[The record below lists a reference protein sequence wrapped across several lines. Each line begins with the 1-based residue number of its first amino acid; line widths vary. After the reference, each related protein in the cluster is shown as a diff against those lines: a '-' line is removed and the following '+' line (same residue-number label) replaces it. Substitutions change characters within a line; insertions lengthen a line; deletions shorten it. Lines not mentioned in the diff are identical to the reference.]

1 MAGTR
6 EEPADGFRG
15 AAPSQAEVRAALER
29 IRSRPPL
36 VRSARLSS
44 LLSYVVEETLADRG
58 DRIIAYTIAIDV
70 FGKEESFDPAV
81 DTIVRV
87 EAGRLRR
94 RLAEYYGH
102 AGAEDPVE
110 IDIPKGGYAAQFR
123 YRGNGTAKAAVA
135 GGRADRGPA
144 IAVLPFD
151 NYSGDPGD
159 QFFADGLTEETI
171 ANLARYKDLF
181 VFSRSTTAKHAAEGA
196 DIRRLREAL
205 GVDFVLESSV
215 RRTEQRVRV
224 TIQLIDAATEGH
236 IFAERFERPCTPD
249 GLFEIQD
256 EIALLVAGRVA
267 DRYGPV
273 GRYSR
278 RAHRTGRSERWETY
292 LWTTRF
298 FDYYAVHDPTR
309 HLEVR
314 DGLERALNDD
324 PGSSDGWAALSIV
337 LLDEYR
343 FHFNERTGFP
353 ALDRALEHAL
363 RAVTCDPENAFAY
376 QALALAH
383 YHKRDVTDFRI
394 AGTRAVEL
402 NPGNADVLADIGF
415 CHAIMGDWDRGLP
428 LLRRAIELSPVH
440 PGWYRMPIAF
450 HHFMNGDAEAAIVE
464 LKQAPMIGHYWFHAH
479 LACFFAELGDAAA
492 AAREA
497 AEVLALNPAYGEQL
511 ADELQVWCTHEALA
525 DKLLA
530 GWRKVE
536 LATV

>member
-1 MAGTR
+1 MAGAQ
-6 EEPADGFRG
+6 EEPADGYG
-15 AAPSQAEVRAALER
+15 KSVPSEAEVRAALER
-29 IRSRPPL
+29 ITSRPPL
-36 VRSARLSS
+36 ARSARLSS
-44 LLSYVVEETLADRG
+44 LLSYVVEETLADRA

-70 FGKEESFDPAV
+70 FGKEESFDPTV

-94 RLAEYYGH
+94 RLAEYYGD

-110 IDIPKGGYAAQFR
+110 IGIPKGGYAATFR
-123 YRGNGTAKAAVA
+123 YRAGEAAVFA
-135 GGRADRGPA
+135 AQRADRGPA

-151 NYSGDPGD
+151 NYSGNPDD

-181 VFSRSTTAKHAAEGA
+181 VFSRSTTAKLAAEGA

-215 RRTEQRVRV
+215 RRSEHLVRV

-267 DRYGPV
+267 DRYGPI

-278 RAHRTGRSERWETY
+278 RARRTGRSERWDTY
-292 LWTTRF
+292 LWITRF
-298 FDYYAVHDPTR
+298 YDYYAVHDPER

-314 DGLERALNDD
+314 NGLEQALESD
-324 PGSSDGWAALSIV
+324 PGSSDGWAALSII
-337 LLDEYR
+337 LLDEHR
-343 FHFNERTGFP
+343 LHFNERGEFP
-353 ALDRALEHAL
+353 ALERAMEHAL

-376 QALALAH
+376 QALAIAH
-383 YHKRDVTDFRI
+383 FHQRDVTDFRV
-394 AGTRAVEL
+394 AAERAVEL
-402 NPGNADVLADIGF
+402 NPGNADVLADVGF
-415 CHAIMGDWDRGLP
+415 CHAMIGDWDRGLP
-428 LLRRAIELSPVH
+428 LLHRAIALSPVH

-450 HHFMNGDAEAAIVE
+450 HHFMTGDAQAAVVE
-464 LKQAPMIGHYWFHAH
+464 LKQAPMRGHYWYHAH
-479 LACFFAELGDAAA
+479 LACFFAEMGDEAAA
-492 AAREA
+492 QRES
-497 AEVLALNPAYGEQL
+497 AEVLALNPDFSEQL
-511 ADELQVWCTHEALA
+511 PGELQAWCAHDALI

-530 GWRKVE
+530 GWRKAG
-536 LATV
+536 LTIA